1 MFSVYYSGN
10 TYFGEEVF
18 FWIPLQQRDAED
30 SYDANEGLSP
40 ASLASLESLKSCFFE
55 MKSLHSEQSSPPSWK
70 NSCRNSTCCALPS
83 KRGRTL
89 FDARNVPA
97 QIAELEKKTQA
108 PDFWNDQK
116 AAQVVFGKL
125 KLLKKIWEP
134 LTEIAQGVSDL
145 LELAEHAEASDV
157 PSLQAEADALEK
169 KWLEVELQLYLGGEF
184 DMGNC
189 YLTVSGGAGGTE
201 AQDWAAML
209 MRMYLRY
216 CERKGWETKLL
227 EKTDGQE
234 AGIKTATFH
243 VTGDMAYGNLKCEK
257 GTHRLV
263 RLSPFNAKSLRQT
276 SFALVEVLPEIEE
289 TEEVVINPN
298 DLRID
303 TYRSGG
309 AGGQNVN
316 KVESAIRITHIPSG
330 IVVACQTE
338 RSQLQNRQ
346 QAMNM
351 VRAKLLEKK
360 RAEELEQK
368 TELKGAR
375 QSADFGQQIR
385 SYVLHPYQMVKDLR
399 TDTETSNTT
408 GVLDG
413 DIQMFIDAELK
424 RLAKGS

>member
-1 MFSVYYSGN
+1 MSEIARGV
-10 TYFGEEVF
+10 TD
-18 FWIPLQQRDAED
+18 LQELAPHAE
-30 SYDANEGLSP
+30 
-40 ASLASLESLKSCFFE
+40 
-55 MKSLHSEQSSPPSWK
+55 PSD
-70 NSCRNSTCCALPS
+70 LPS
-83 KRGRTL
+83 L
-89 FDARNVPA
+89 M
-97 QIAELEKKTQA
+97 EE
-108 PDFWNDQK
+108 
-116 AAQVVFGKL
+116 AA
-125 KLLKKIWEP
+125 
-134 LTEIAQGVSDL
+134 
-145 LELAEHAEASDV
+145 
-157 PSLQAEADALEK
+157 ALER
-169 KWLEVELQLYLGGEF
+169 KWKDVEVQLYLGGEF
-184 DMGNC
+184 DLGNC
-189 YLTVSGGAGGTE
+189 YMTVSGGAGGTE
-201 AQDWAAML
+201 AQDWASML

-216 CERKGWETKLL
+216 CERQGWETKIL

-234 AGIKTATFH
+234 AGIKTATIH
-243 VTGDMAYGNLKCEK
+243 VTGEMAYGNLKCEK

-289 TEEVVINPN
+289 TAEIEINPN

-316 KVESAIRITHIPSG
+316 KVESAIRVTHLPTN

-351 VRAKLLEKK
+351 LRAKLLERK
-360 RAEELEQK
+360 RKEELEQK
-368 TELKGAR
+368 KELKGAT

-399 TDTETSNTT
+399 TDVETSDTA

-413 DIQMFIDAELK
+413 NIQQFIDAELK
-424 RLAKGS
+424 REAKAGK